1 MDFARR
7 YLPEKKKKMVL
18 CPDEVD
24 RMSAQMFV
32 IASG

>member
-7 YLPEKKKKMVL
+7 YLPEKKKMVL